1 MQSLQDSI
9 ETALRDRLRA
19 PMQVSA
25 QRIRAYFAPVA
36 RASETPAIFDP
47 AMSAGFDLEA
57 PPAPW
62 VDAGWIENFVRTPA
76 TKVQQLRSGGSAAV
90 SGQFRSQLDAR
101 VEFDFQ
107 QWGKLQMAIAGGAE
121 HMNVLAASSG
131 ATPLPTGGQPIAAVP
146 LQPGSTATQLQLATA
161 DLAGFS
167 IGDLVAVDVDYQQQT
182 GYVGSG
188 LAGAFVSNPAGV
200 GGDVNFIRRVTF
212 NVGRVA
218 GTSAVSLTLAQPLLG
233 GAPPPGA
240 AVQKVIA
247 FVDREGGSF
256 FQEWSALF
264 VIPEESGGRVCFY
277 YPRVQACAPA
287 QEKTTTVADPLKAY
301 ALHTS
306 LVALPYADSTDGQ
319 QVVCYRSY
327 VPLADAALY

>member
-1 MQSLQDSI
+1 M
-9 ETALRDRLRA
+9 
-19 PMQVSA
+19 
-25 QRIRAYFAPVA
+25 A
-36 RASETPAIFDP
+36 RQTEIPTIFDP
-47 AMSAGFDLEA
+47 AANARFDLDA

-76 TKVQQLRSGGSAAV
+76 TRVQPLRSGASAAV

-121 HMNVLAASSG
+121 HMNVLATSSG
-131 ATPLPTGGQPIAAVP
+131 AAPQPAGGQAISAVP
-146 LQPGSTATQLQLATA
+146 LQPGSTATELQLAA
-161 DLAGFS
+161 VDLASFS
-167 IGDLVAVDVDYQQQT
+167 IGDVVAVDTDYQQQT

-188 LAGAFVSNPAGV
+188 LAAAFVNNPADV

-218 GTSAVSLTLAQPLLG
+218 AKSAASLTLAQPLLG
-233 GAPPPGA
+233 GAPPNGA
-240 AVQKVIA
+240 AVQKVVA

-264 VIPEESGGRVCFY
+264 VIPEEGGGRVCFY

-287 QEKTTTVADPLKAY
+287 QEKAAVVADPLKAY
-301 ALHTS
+301 ALHAS
-306 LVALPYADSTDGQ
+306 LVALPYGDPVDGQ
-319 QVVCYRSY
+319 QVLCYRSY
-327 VPLADAALY
+327 SPTAAAALY

>member
-1 MQSLQDSI
+1 MST
-9 ETALRDRLRA
+9 TALLRA
-19 PMQVSA
+19 PMA
-25 QRIRAYFAPVA
+25 PLARRLRAYFAPVA
-36 RASETPAIFDP
+36 RATGTPAIFDP
-47 AMSAGFDLEA
+47 AANAGFDLDS

-62 VDAGWIENFVRTPA
+62 IDAGWIENFARTP
-76 TKVQQLRSGGSAAV
+76 TTRLQQLRSGAHSAV

-101 VEFDFQ
+101 VECDFR

-121 HMNVLAASSG
+121 HLNVLAASSG
-131 ATPLPTGGQPIAAVP
+131 AAPQPTGGQPISAVS
-146 LQPGSTATQLQLATA
+146 LQPGSTAAELQLAAA
-161 DLAGFS
+161 DLNGFS
-167 IGDLVAVDVDYQQQT
+167 IGDLIAVDADYQQQT

-188 LAGAFVSNPAGV
+188 LAAAFVNNPADV

-218 GTSAVSLTLAQPLLG
+218 GKSAASLTLAQPLLG
-233 GAPPPGA
+233 GAPPNGA
-240 AVQKVIA
+240 ALQKVIA

-264 VIPEESGGRVCFY
+264 VIPEEAGGRVCFY

-287 QEKTTTVADPLKAY
+287 QEKTAVVADPLQAC
-301 ALHTS
+301 ALHAS
-306 LVALPYADSTDGQ
+306 LVALPYADAGDGR

-327 VPLADAALY
+327 APPAAAALY

>member
-1 MQSLQDSI
+1 MST
-9 ETALRDRLRA
+9 TALLRA
-19 PMQVSA
+19 PMA
-25 QRIRAYFAPVA
+25 PLARRIRAYFAPVA
-36 RASETPAIFDP
+36 RATGTPAIFDP
-47 AMSAGFDLEA
+47 AANAGFDLDS

-76 TKVQQLRSGGSAAV
+76 TKVQQLRSGAYAAV

-101 VEFDFQ
+101 LECDFQ

-131 ATPLPTGGQPIAAVP
+131 AALHPTGGQPISAVP
-146 LQPGSTATQLQLATA
+146 LQPGSTATQLQLAAA
-161 DLAGFS
+161 DLSGFS
-167 IGDLVAVDVDYQQQT
+167 IGDLIAVDADYQQQT

-188 LAGAFVSNPAGV
+188 LAAAFVNDPADV

-218 GTSAVSLTLAQPLLG
+218 GKSAASLALAQPLLG
-233 GAPPPGA
+233 GAPPSGA
-240 AVQKVIA
+240 ALQKVIA

-264 VIPEESGGRVCFY
+264 VIPEEGGGRVCFY

-287 QEKTTTVADPLKAY
+287 QEKTIAVADPLKAY
-301 ALHTS
+301 VLHAS
-306 LVALPYADSTDGQ
+306 LVALPCVDPSDGQ
-319 QVVCYRSY
+319 LVVSYRSY
-327 VPLADAALY
+327 APAVAAALY